1 MTGRELQRY
10 YSTGLNES
18 TILAQLTSSGMEW
31 RPSVN
36 LDCHVVGSKRGGW
49 TDKLHSHLIRLIP
62 RLFLG
67 GRGDRERN
75 LAMIMTLCLNV
86 V

>member
-1 MTGRELQRY
+1 MWWVVKGVG
-10 YSTGLNES
+10 GL
-18 TILAQLTSSGMEW
+18 MF
-31 RPSVN
+31 
-36 LDCHVVGSKRGGW
+36 
-49 TDKLHSHLIRLIP
+49 KLHSHLISLIP
-62 RLFLG
+62 RLFLE